1 MAWTVGPDR
10 RSSVIE
16 SPPNSA
22 PGTDVP
28 IQPPP
33 AQEGARVRLQSLTRQ
48 SGALAVGALATQ
60 VAQLVLLMVLTRL
73 VLKPQL
79 GAYQQ
84 LNLLYSIVTPLLVA
98 GIPAALL
105 YFVPRSAEPG
115 EIRLWVGDAY
125 LLLGAMGAATSVAL
139 LVGHTLVAE
148 ALGNAALSQV
158 LVVYAPFPFLAFVA
172 AVMPAALVAARRAS
186 LAATLNALS
195 GLLTLV
201 SVVTAA
207 LIGRDATHMAAG
219 LVVGQLSAGLISTVA
234 VSRTIG
240 ISIRRDRVVSGSLA
254 LLRYGFPLAL
264 TGLAGMFA
272 FQFDRL
278 VVSRDFT
285 PALYAVYAV
294 GAVELPLSVIVQQAV
309 NAVLVPAMTRHY
321 AAGDLPGLAA
331 LWKRAIRRTSLVL
344 LPMFVFFM
352 LTAPATVRI
361 LYGGA
366 YHESAVVFR
375 VYLMLVPLRVAT
387 YGIIT
392 QAIGR
397 TRVNLSASFVLLA
410 LNAVLVLALVGP
422 LGLPGPAV
430 ATVLATFATAGYYL
444 FRLRAIL
451 GLKVRTL
458 FPARLIAAN
467 LLLSILA
474 GIPVGLLLALGLHG
488 LLQLVAATAVYVP
501 SYLALLLVAKRLDP
515 AEIAL
520 GRRIFDSLLRPFPR
534 QLRARLTHGS
544 T

>member
-16 SPPNSA
+16 SAPNGA

-33 AQEGARVRLQSLTRQ
+33 GSRGARVGLQSLTRQ

-60 VAQLVLLMVLTRL
+60 VAQLILLMVLTR
-73 VLKPQL
+73 VVAKSQL

-115 EIRLWVGDAY
+115 EIRFWVGDAY
-125 LLLGAMGAATSVAL
+125 VLLGAMGAATSVAL
-139 LVGHTLVAE
+139 LAGHTLVAE
-148 ALGNAALSQV
+148 VLGNAALSPV

-172 AVMPAALVAARRAS
+172 AVMPAALVAVRRAG

-195 GLLTLV
+195 GILTLV
-201 SVVTAA
+201 SVATAA
-207 LIGRDATHMAAG
+207 LIGGDATDMAVG
-219 LVVGQLSAGLISTVA
+219 LVVGQLCAALISTVA
-234 VSRTIG
+234 VSRTVG

-278 VVSRDFT
+278 VVSRNFT
-285 PALYAVYAV
+285 STLYAVYAV

-309 NAVLVPAMTRHY
+309 NAVLAPAMTRHY

-344 LPMFVFFM
+344 FPTFVFFM
-352 LTAPATVRI
+352 LTAPETVRI
-361 LYGGA
+361 LYGAA
-366 YHESAVVFR
+366 YHQSTVVFR
-375 VYLMLVPLRVAT
+375 IYLFLVPLRVAT

-392 QAIGR
+392 QAIGK
-397 TRVNLSASFVLLA
+397 TRVNLSASLVLLA
-410 LNAVLVLALVGP
+410 LNVVLVLGLVGP

-444 FRLRAIL
+444 IRLRAIL
-451 GLKVRTL
+451 GLNVRTL

-467 LLLSILA
+467 LLVSILA

-501 SYLALLLVAKRLDP
+501 CYLALLLLAKRLDQT
-515 AEIAL
+515 EIEL
-520 GRRIFDSLLRPFPR
+520 GRRTLDKLVRPFR
-534 QLRARLTHGS
+534 RYLLARPTHGS